1 MEGKKLSQKNGRCQ
15 AELGLKLKC
24 DSYKYIH
31 MSVCV
36 CVCVSV
42 CLCVC
47 AGSGCVN
54 FFQTFCED
62 RRVPGLEQVLD
73 GYMV

>member
-1 MEGKKLSQKNGRCQ
+1 MEGKKLSQKNGWCQ
-15 AELGLKLKC
+15 AELRLKLKC
-24 DSYKYIH
+24 DSHKYIH

-36 CVCVSV
+36 SV
-42 CLCVC
+42 YLCVC

-62 RRVPGLEQVLD
+62 RTVPGLEQVLD